1 MNESGDNLPKQK
13 LVWPWFAAAIL
24 LLGIAAAIV
33 FMLFAVKKVESQ
45 RDFSAPLPSSAPVR

>member
-1 MNESGDNLPKQK
+1 MNESDDNLPKQK
-13 LVWPWFAAAIL
+13 LVWPWFAAAIV

-45 RDFSAPLPSSAPVR
+45 RDFSSPLPSSAPTR